1 MRVLKNK
8 EMHFN
13 YLNIKKLFGL
23 YDYKIAFFDEEK
35 LTILTGPNGYGK
47 TTILTLLDSLS
58 PESLYYFYQ
67 LKFEMIEIGLS
78 DETRILVE
86 QRFTEENDDRQGGG
100 DIRQALVKE
109 VRFSWLDKDEKELC
123 YFLYNDK
130 LIRKARREVSYRSR
144 SWLFDLNESPKE
156 ETRKKSFNEVI
167 AHNLGQDIFL
177 MQLEALRTK
186 FIHANRIYNEA
197 KEENDSLPIQRIRK
211 KLQKELYDAYQ
222 YYLQQSQRID
232 SQFINRVILKQKS
245 EVSEKEYR
253 YLASEVEKKRDLLFY
268 FRLTDYI
275 EIPTYD
281 KDNSFILY
289 NYVKGLGEKYDKY
302 DGWTEKLTLFDKL
315 LKAKK
320 FARKNIIFSPQH
332 GFQIYSST
340 GDIIDESLLSSGE
353 QNEIILLF
361 QLIFEVS
368 DHSILLIDEPEN
380 SLHVVW
386 QQTFLEDIME
396 IAKIKNLQ
404 VIVST
409 HSISIVSKGSDKA
422 IDLYYLQQHQ

>member
-1 MRVLKNK
+1 
-8 EMHFN
+8 MHFN
-13 YLNIKKLFGL
+13 YLKIKKLFGL
-23 YDYKIAFFDEEK
+23 YDYDIAFFDEEN
-35 LTILTGPNGYGK
+35 LTILTGPNGCGK
-47 TTILTLLDSLS
+47 TTILTLLDSFS

-67 LKFEMIEIGLS
+67 LKYERVEIGLS
-78 DETRILVE
+78 NEERILVE
-86 QRFTEENDDRQGGG
+86 QRFTEEDDDSQGEG
-100 DIRQALVKE
+100 DTRQALVKE
-109 VRFSWLDKDEKELC
+109 VRFSWLDKGGKELC
-123 YFLYNDK
+123 FFVYNNK
-130 LIRKARREVSYRSR
+130 LIRKAKREVSYRSR
-144 SWLFDLNESPKE
+144 SWLIDLDESPQE
-156 ETRKKSFNEVI
+156 ITRNRAFNEVI
-167 AHNLGQDIFL
+167 AHSLGQDIFL
-177 MQLEALRTK
+177 MQLDTLRTK

-197 KEENDSLPIQRIRK
+197 KEENDYLPIQRIRER
-211 KLQKELYDAYQ
+211 LQEELNDAYQ

-232 SQFINRVILKQKS
+232 SQFITRIISKAKS
-245 EVSEKEYR
+245 EVSQEEYER
-253 YLASEVEKKRDLLFY
+253 LASEVAKKKNLLSY
-268 FRLTDYI
+268 FKLTDNI
-275 EIPTYD
+275 EIPAYD

-302 DGWTEKLTLFDKL
+302 DNWTEKLTLFDKL

-320 FARKNIIFSPQH
+320 FAKKDIKFSPQH
-332 GFQIYSST
+332 GFQIISSA
-340 GDIIDESLLSSGE
+340 GDLIDESLLSSGE

-386 QQTFLEDIME
+386 QQTFLDDIME
-396 IAKIKNLQ
+396 IASIKNLQ